1 MMTTSL
7 ASLSEPLPAYRR
19 VFSTV
24 FFTQF
29 QMTNYAQ
36 FNTLTVT
43 GRIAD
48 AKIATGAN
56 GDFLACTVLSTA
68 TNDGMTIAY
77 NFTNS
82 AGLLALFQGGHFCKG
97 REVTITGHIASI
109 ESVYKAKDGSWRVL
123 QQPRVKLNDVALMTG
138 GLGRKPAAE
147 AKPADNFAGQVVT
160 MVEPAIDKAPVA
172 A

>member
-1 MMTTSL
+1 MN
-7 ASLSEPLPAYRR
+7 PLPAYRR
-19 VFSTV
+19 VFCRVS
-24 FFTQF
+24 FFKV

-48 AKIATGAN
+48 AKVATGAN

-82 AGLLALFQGGHFCKG
+82 AGLLALFQAGHFCKG

-109 ESVYKAKDGSWRVL
+109 ESVYEANDGSLRVL
-123 QQPRVKLNDVALMTG
+123 QQPRVKLSDVALMTG

-147 AKPADNFAGQVVT
+147 AKPANSFAGKVVT
-160 MVEPAIDKAPVA
+160 VMKPVIDEAPVA